1 MWLGTSLASGRWGT
15 AGGEKS
21 FSVLWGGCGNPRGE
35 EDREENTPSAYTD
48 VGKAV
53 LGCIERNEWLP
64 SL

>member
-1 MWLGTSLASGRWGT
+1 MAS
-15 AGGEKS
+15 GEKS